1 MKTSTVNLVKLE
13 PSEGMHLRNKNTGEV
28 FDGFIYLAKS
38 LDVSD
43 FEEITQEKYREII
56 TEREK
61 ERESENGE
69 ERYRKNN
76 RVSRKSAG

>member
-28 FDGFIYLAKS
+28 YEGFIYIAKS

-43 FEEITQEKYREII
+43 FEEITQEEYREII

-61 ERESENGE
+61 ERERENGE
-69 ERYRKNN
+69 ERRQRKNN
-76 RVSRKSAG
+76 

>member
-28 FDGFIYLAKS
+28 YEGFIYIAKS

-43 FEEITQEKYREII
+43 FDEITEEEYQAII
-56 TEREK
+56 AEREK

-69 ERYRKNN
+69 E
-76 RVSRKSAG
+76 